1 MCLSYSNA
9 QTPFSY
15 DDPKPNYVVG
25 KQITPNKPIIDAE
38 GGTFTILPQ
47 LSKGLS
53 LDPKTG
59 IISGIPEEE
68 YENNYT
74 ITLMTFNISIIT
86 AYIEMKGMIFALL
99 I

>member
-59 IISGIPEEE
+59 IISGISEEE
-68 YENNYT
+68 CEYSYMITYMIPGVT
-74 ITLMTFNISIIT
+74 IMMSNIELKSMNFVII
-86 AYIEMKGMIFALL
+86 I
-99 I
+99 